1 MRVVPV
7 RPPLGRARVALAL
20 ALGCLAASPA
30 RGASRPSFDDLLA
43 NLKSPSAKTREEA
56 AAALGKSRRRE
67 AVSHLAALVRDPEV
81 KVRLEVVKALRELRD
96 PSAVPALVASVGDGD
111 AGIRQE
117 AIVTLV
123 ELHSDRPRAGPVGR
137 FLQLFSDEEDRASLN
152 PGVKVDGAVYQAL
165 TQALTHEHAGTREEA
180 ALALG
185 ILDARGSAAALLTAL
200 QDPDAD
206 VRAAAASAV
215 GKVGTTREGGA
226 LVPLLGD
233 ESHAVR
239 LRALRAL
246 GQLRV
251 AEAGPALREMFEA
264 NRRRE
269 IAPRI
274 LETLSRVGDPRQADF
289 FIGLMQDP
297 DPERKRLAVEGLARV
312 SDASR
317 LVAFKKDYQREGSQE
332 VRLAYAFALVR
343 LGDRA
348 FVDSL
353 VLSLGSRGAG
363 ARCREYLVELGP
375 SLLEEL
381 YPYLNDPDAEI
392 RGQLCEVLGLLG
404 EPAAIAHLEPLLA
417 DPSRSVADRAN
428 RALERL
434 RRPPTPPGR

>member
-1 MRVVPV
+1 MLSSLSRKAS
-7 RPPLGRARVALAL
+7 RAVLLA
-20 ALGCLAASPA
+20 AACLAAPQAPA
-30 RGASRPSFDDLLA
+30 ASRPSFEDLLA
-43 NLKSPSAKTREEA
+43 NLKSPNAKTREEA

-96 PSAVPALVASVGDGD
+96 ASAVPALVASLGDGD
-111 AGIRQE
+111 EEIRQE
-117 AIVTLV
+117 SIATLV

-137 FLQLFSDEEDRASLN
+137 FLQLFSDEEDRSSLA
-152 PGVKVDGAVYQAL
+152 PGTRVDPSVYQAL
-165 TQALTHEHAGTREEA
+165 TQALTHEHAGTRREA

-185 ILDARGSAAALLTAL
+185 ILDGRGSAPALVTAL
-200 QDPDAD
+200 QDPDAE

-215 GKVGTTREGGA
+215 GKVGAAQDGLA

-233 ESHAVR
+233 ESHAVK

-246 GQLRV
+246 GRLRV

-274 LETLSRVGDPRQADF
+274 LETLSRVADARQADF

-312 SDASR
+312 ADASR
-317 LVAFKKDYQREGSQE
+317 LTGFKKDYQREGSHD
-332 VRLAYAFALVR
+332 VRLAYAFGIVR

-353 VLSLGSRGAG
+353 VLNLGSRGSG
-363 ARCREYLVELGP
+363 ARCREYLLELGP
-375 SLLEEL
+375 SVLDEL

-392 RGQLCEVLGLLG
+392 RGQLSEVLGLLG
-404 EPAAIAHLEPLLA
+404 DASAVPHLEPLLA

-434 RRPPTPPGR
+434 RRPPSPPGR